1 MKQNKNI
8 ILYYN
13 KNMTQ
18 SSESISKLFKSRQTL
33 LSLLNNQ
40 GFDTKD
46 YEEFSVNEIH
56 TMNNNKQLDMLI
68 SSEDSEDS
76 MKKVYVKYHLAKTLR
91 RENIND
97 YIDDLYHLEQALS
110 KGDTLVI
117 IIKQEPHEPLLNIL
131 NQIWESEGI
140 FIIIYNLDRLLF
152 NILEHSYVP
161 KHIIMDEVGIKAMK
175 QRYNIKDD
183 SELPTISRYDPVA
196 QAIGMRPGD
205 ICKIERPSKTAIMTD
220 YYRLCSQ

>member
-1 MKQNKNI
+1 
-8 ILYYN
+8 
-13 KNMTQ
+13 MTQ